1 MYTHNTR
8 THINGI
14 IATKEKRK
22 CYKLFTN
29 LNLKYIIL
37 GISQTSNVKQNRTLS
52 VNMLAQL
59 LFKSVPKVK

>member
-22 CYKLFTN
+22 YYKLFTN
-29 LNLKYIIL
+29 LNLKYKIL
-37 GISQTSNVKQNRTLS
+37 GIS
-52 VNMLAQL
+52 
-59 LFKSVPKVK
+59 